1 MYCMNDMTKNNALPN
16 PKVGDTV
23 VAADNHVSSGK
34 YFHPYSI
41 VRICVSGRT
50 YRQRWHSEIHTFL
63 WSNNLDLML
72 IFSSNT

>member
-41 VRICVSGRT
+41 VRISVSGRT
-50 YRQRWHSEIHTFL
+50 YRQ
-63 WSNNLDLML
+63 
-72 IFSSNT
+72 